1 MYLNNHDLAKAYQ
14 ERLLHDARP
23 EPPLQVRPNGGRLVL
38 ALVGVGAMITTIT
51 GIVLALLR
59 PVS

>member
-14 ERLLHDARP
+14 QRLLMDARP
-23 EPPLQVRPNGGRLVL
+23 EPPSEARREGGRLVL
-38 ALVGVGAMITTIT
+38 ALAGVGAMITTIT
-51 GIVLALLR
+51 GIVLALLK